1 MLALLLKFLLFL
13 SLPAI
18 GLWFVSTLLAAPVAG
33 YMPVYSKMVL
43 SPVWFI
49 VSFFVALLGWKKKMS
64 FWVYFLISVLLSP
77 LVGFV
82 VVMVSGKKAIEKT
95 E

>member
-1 MLALLLKFLLFL
+1 MLALLLKFLLL
-13 SLPAI
+13 LCLPAI
-18 GLWFVSTLLAAPVAG
+18 GLWFLSTLLAAPVAG
-33 YMPVYSKMVL
+33 YMPVYFKMVL

-77 LVGFV
+77 LVGIV

>member
-1 MLALLLKFLLFL
+1 
-13 SLPAI
+13 
-18 GLWFVSTLLAAPVAG
+18 
-33 YMPVYSKMVL
+33 MPVYFKMVL

-77 LVGFV
+77 LVGIV